1 MIEEPKTID
10 YTTLDSAKSLSQI
23 LTKLVSGERCE
34 RCGLR
39 MRHKNKKWCDRCIDA
54 FYMAKERFNNPQK
67 WLKSLENLMGTLY
80 MDADIEHIDEPYRTQ
95 VSEAKD
101 DIYLWGDV
109 GRGKTY
115 LMAALLKLRFLQ
127 GSDGQRIN
135 FDDFCS
141 GLRSTMNSRDGQS
154 EYDIV
159 KGLSNLDILV
169 IDDIGLRSKQE
180 TDFAY
185 VTLYT
190 ILNKRQESRL
200 PTYISTNKSIIDLA
214 KTFDAR
220 IASRL
225 QTATVIHM
233 DGPDRRKQKR

>member
-1 MIEEPKTID
+1 MQPQEPKTID
-10 YTTLDSAKSLSQI
+10 YTTLDSAKKQSQK
-23 LTKLVSGERCE
+23 LTKLVSGDKCE
-34 RCGLR
+34 HCGLR
-39 MRHKNKKWCDRCIDA
+39 MRYRGKKWCARCINAYTIAKCRCFSPRTCFKDLEITLGSLYLDA
-54 FYMAKERFNNPQK
+54 E
-67 WLKSLENLMGTLY
+67 MG
-80 MDADIEHIDEPYRTQ
+80 HIDEPYKTQ
-95 VSEAKD
+95 AMDAKD
-101 DIYLWGDV
+101 DIYVWGDV

-127 GSDGQRIN
+127 GYECDRIN

-141 GLRSTMNSRDGQS
+141 RLRSTMNSNSGLT

-159 KGLSNLDILV
+159 RGLADVDMLV

-200 PTYISTNKSIIDLA
+200 PTYISTNKSILDLA
-214 KTFDAR
+214 KTFDSR

-233 DGPDRRKQKR
+233 TGPDRRKKA

>member
-1 MIEEPKTID
+1 MQPQEPKTID
-10 YTTLDSAKSLSQI
+10 YTTLDSAKKLSQI
-23 LTKLVSGERCE
+23 LTKLAFGEKCE

-39 MRHKNKKWCDRCIDA
+39 MRYRGKEWCARCINA
-54 FYMAKERFNNPQK
+54 YTHAKGRFYSPRTCFKALEIA
-67 WLKSLENLMGTLY
+67 LGSLYIE
-80 MDADIEHIDEPYRTQ
+80 ADIDHIDEPYKTQ
-95 VSEAKD
+95 AMDAKD
-101 DIYLWGDV
+101 DIYVWGDV

-127 GSDGQRIN
+127 GFDCQRIN

-141 GLRSTMNSRDGQS
+141 RLRSTMNSNSGPT

-159 KGLSNLDILV
+159 RELADVDMLV

-200 PTYISTNKSIIDLA
+200 PTYISTNKSILDLA
-214 KTFDAR
+214 KTFDSR

-225 QTATVIHM
+225 QAATVIHM
-233 DGPDRRKQKR
+233 TGPDRRKKA

>member
-1 MIEEPKTID
+1 
-10 YTTLDSAKSLSQI
+10 
-23 LTKLVSGERCE
+23 
-34 RCGLR
+34 
-39 MRHKNKKWCDRCIDA
+39 MRHDTKKWCSRCIVA
-54 FYMAKERFNNPQK
+54 YNTAKERFNSPK
-67 WLKSLENLMGTLY
+67 RCFKALEIALGSLYVE
-80 MDADIEHIDEPYRTQ
+80 ADIEHIDEPYKTQ
-95 VSEAKD
+95 ALEAKD
-101 DIYLWGDV
+101 DIYVWGDV

-127 GSDGQRIN
+127 GSDCQRIN

-141 GLRSTMNSRDGQS
+141 GLRSTMNSRDGKT

-159 KGLSNLDILV
+159 KGLSDLDILV
-169 IDDIGLRSKQE
+169 IDDIGLRTKQE

-190 ILNKRQESRL
+190 IINKRQESRL
-200 PTYISTNKSIIDLA
+200 PTYISTNKSIINLA
-214 KTFDAR
+214 KTFDSR

-233 DGPDRRKQKR
+233 DGPDRRKK